1 MLFGGMSVL
10 DSGHGEAVDVDW
22 IAARVGDPGVRLVE
36 VDVSRAAF
44 DEGHI
49 PGADV
54 WNAYTDL
61 RDENYR
67 PVGLAELDGLFSRS
81 GISPETCVV
90 VYGYSAPLGFWLLK
104 THGHE
109 DVRILVGPREQWAQ
123 AGHVWS
129 TGTPKPSEGVHPPVV
144 ANTDWLASRQAVEDA
159 IHDPAQIIL
168 DVRADAEYRGEIFWP
183 SGATEDAGRAGHV
196 PGAVSVPI
204 DRLRTKGGKL
214 KSAEELRRILQQ
226 AGVAK
231 DKTVITYCT
240 IGNRASEAWFALKY
254 LLDYP
259 DVRVY
264 YGSWVEW
271 GKATDTPIEK

>member
-1 MLFGGMSVL
+1 MLFGAMSV
-10 DSGHGEAVDVDW
+10 SGGGHGEVVDVDW
-22 IAARVGDPGVRLVE
+22 IAAHVGDPGVRLVE

-44 DEGHI
+44 DAGHI
-49 PGADV
+49 PGAVV

-61 RDENYR
+61 RDQNYR
-67 PVGLAELDGLFSRS
+67 PVGLGELERLFSRS
-81 GISPETCVV
+81 GILPETCVV

-109 DVRILVGPREQWAQ
+109 DVRMLIGPREQWAQ
-123 AGHVWS
+123 AGHEWS
-129 TGTPKPSEGVHPPVV
+129 TGTVEPNESAHPPVV
-144 ANTDWLASRQAVEDA
+144 ANADWLASRQAVEDA
-159 IHDPAQIIL
+159 IDDPAQIIL
-168 DVRADAEYRGEIFWP
+168 DVRAEAEYRGEIFWP
-183 SGATEDAGRAGHV
+183 SGATEDAGRVGHV

-204 DRLRTKGGKL
+204 DLLRTEGGKL
-214 KSAEELRRILQQ
+214 NSPEELGRILDQ
-226 AGVAK
+226 AGVSR

-240 IGNRASEAWFALKY
+240 IGNRASEAWSALKY

-259 DVRVY
+259 EVRVY

>member
-1 MLFGGMSVL
+1 MLFGSMSFS
-10 DSGHGEAVDVDW
+10 DGDNGETVDVDW
-22 IAARVGDPGVRLVE
+22 IAARVGDPGLRLVE

-49 PGADV
+49 PGAV
-54 WNAYTDL
+54 LWNAYTDL
-61 RDENYR
+61 RDQNYR
-67 PVGLAELDGLFSRS
+67 PVGLAELERLFSRS

-90 VYGYSAPLGFWLLK
+90 TYGYSGPLGFWLLK

-109 DVRILVGPREQWAQ
+109 RVRILTGPREQWAE
-123 AGHVWS
+123 AGHEWS
-129 TGTPKPSEGVHPPVV
+129 AGTPPPKESAYPPVV
-144 ANTDWLASRQAVEDA
+144 AKEDWLASRQAVQDA
-159 IHDPAQIIL
+159 IIDPTQLIL
-168 DVRADAEYRGEIFWP
+168 DVRAEAEYTGEIFWP
-183 SGATEDAGRAGHV
+183 SGATEDVGRAGHV

-204 DRLRTKGGKL
+204 DLLRAEGGKL
-214 KSAEELRRILQQ
+214 KGPEELRRILKQ

-259 DVRVY
+259 EVRVY